1 MRRGLRGEI
10 SRSFS
15 HAKSYRVSFPFT
27 PKLSVVSDKVVVIRE
42 DSDFSILI
50 IVEIKYMTQIREKTG
65 ICKSVL
71 ILVIATVVAIRD
83 DVKSA
88 FDCKFVRFSV
98 TNRFES

>member
-1 MRRGLRGEI
+1 
-10 SRSFS
+10 
-15 HAKSYRVSFPFT
+15 
-27 PKLSVVSDKVVVIRE
+27 
-42 DSDFSILI
+42 
-50 IVEIKYMTQIREKTG
+50 MTQIREKTG
-65 ICKSVL
+65 ICESVL